1 MSSNLVLITGD
12 DEDLIRKKTNEVI
25 SSVAGENADEF
36 SLDILRES
44 DDTTPI
50 GIMGDLIKSI
60 QTPSFFGQKT
70 VCLQNSSFL
79 DREGSKTDK
88 SPLSR
93 EFQALAEII
102 SNGIPADIFLIVS
115 GAGLDSRKFLHKSCT
130 KAGAEIHSFKKL
142 QLSGKWQDQVQGLI
156 RAAAQSKNIN
166 LTGRAVEYLCEVIGT
181 ETGRIESEL
190 EKIICACPD
199 LQTIDYTDIVD
210 ICTGNA
216 STAIW
221 AFSNA
226 LGDRQL
232 KNAYKAVDNIIHQSK
247 DQEGVVMSLLYQ
259 TATHFR
265 TLLKIKIL
273 MQQASLRGPDAMYS
287 FLKSMTP
294 QNKEKFKNNE
304 IIKMHPYRAKIM
316 SQSASLFTGQELIK
330 IINYIT
336 TANRKLVSS
345 AIPRRMLL
353 EQLALMI
360 IKGNR
365 TTLQG

>member
-12 DEDLIRKKTNEVI
+12 DEDLIRKKTSEVVAK
-25 SSVAGENADEF
+25 VAGDNADEF
-36 SLDILRES
+36 SLDIIRES
-44 DDTTPI
+44 DDSTPI
-50 GIMGDLIKSI
+50 GLIGNLIKSI

-70 VCLQNSSFL
+70 VCLQNCSFL

-88 SPLSR
+88 SPLAR

-102 SNGIPADIFLIVS
+102 SNGIPADIFLIIS
-115 GAGLDSRKFLHKSCT
+115 GSGLDSRKSLYKSCA
-130 KAGAEIHSFKKL
+130 KAAADIHSFKKL
-142 QLSGKWQDQVQGLI
+142 QLSGKWQEQVQSLI
-156 RAAAQSKNIN
+156 RNAAQTKNIN
-166 LTGRAVEYLCEVIGT
+166 LTGRAIEYLCEVIGT

-199 LQTIDYTDIVD
+199 NQMIDYIDIVD

-226 LGDRQL
+226 LGDRKL
-232 KNAYKAVDNIIHQSK
+232 KNAYKAIDNIIHQSK

-265 TLLKIKIL
+265 TLLKIKLL
-273 MQQASLRGPDAMYS
+273 MQQASLKGPDAVYG
-287 FLKSMTP
+287 FLKNMTP
-294 QNKEKFKNNE
+294 QNKEKYKNNE
-304 IIKMHPYRAKIM
+304 IIRMHPFRAKIM